1 MLEGTAQNVNPP
13 EETRG
18 KFYTFF
24 IDGKEYHVDKPA
36 LSGAEIMNLGH
47 IPYEVGLIQILED
60 GTQLQVRETDVV
72 ELKPG
77 RRFKRAP
84 RFVRG

>member
-1 MLEGTAQNVNPP
+1 MSGQTV
-13 EETRG
+13 ETEVQG

-24 IDGKEYHVDKPA
+24 VDGKEFNVQQA
-36 LSGAEIMNLGH
+36 TITGGEIMDLAG
-47 IPYEVGLIQILED
+47 IPREVGLILVHED
-60 GTQLQVRETDVV
+60 GSQVQVGPDDVI

>member
-1 MLEGTAQNVNPP
+1 MLEGKVHNVNPP

-18 KFYTFF
+18 KFHTLF
-24 IDGKEYHVDKPA
+24 IDGKEYHVDKPT
-36 LSGAEIMNLGH
+36 LTGAEIMNLGH
-47 IPYEVGLIQILED
+47 IPREVGLIQILED
-60 GTQLQVRETDVV
+60 GTQIQIRENDIV